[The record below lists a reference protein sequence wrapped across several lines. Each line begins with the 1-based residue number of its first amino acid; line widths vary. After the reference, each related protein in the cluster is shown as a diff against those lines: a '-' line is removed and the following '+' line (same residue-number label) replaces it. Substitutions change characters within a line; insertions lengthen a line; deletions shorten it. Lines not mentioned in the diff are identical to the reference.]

1 MSTAAV
7 ILTLLALSAPA
18 PEAVLKGAI
27 EDFEFGEHAQAA
39 EKLRTVLEPIALESR
54 ENVIV
59 ARQYLGA
66 CYYLLGDKQKA
77 RTQFSMLLA
86 LDPQHRLDPAVFSPA
101 LVKLFEQVR
110 AETGLAL
117 KEPEPPPPPP
127 TKTTPPPPPP
137 QLAVVPPPAHEPHS
151 RALALVPFG
160 VGQFANRHPVRGG
173 LFLGSEVGLLTTAVV
188 TFAMFESLKVE
199 EVTPDGRVLQV
210 YFRPEDVDRANTL
223 QNVYLATFWS
233 GVAVMALGIVE
244 ALISYPGDDVAPSVT
259 VGPGANDTGG
269 AAQGGPF
276 VFHF

>member
-1 MSTAAV
+1 MPSSAL

-27 EDFEFGEHAQAA
+27 EDFAAGEHAQAA
-39 EKLRTVLEPIALESR
+39 DKLRTVLEPIALESR

-66 CYYLLGDKQKA
+66 CFYLLGDKQKA

-117 KEPEPPPPPP
+117 KDPAPPPPPATGPPPPPP
-127 TKTTPPPPPP
+127 PPKVVTTPPPP
-137 QLAVVPPPAHEPHS
+137 AYEPHS
-151 RALALVPFG
+151 AALSLVPFG
-160 VGQFANRHPVRGG
+160 VGQFYNRHPVRGA
-173 LFLGSEVGLLTTAVV
+173 LFATAEVGRLATAAVA
-188 TFAMFESLKVE
+188 FAMFESLKVE
-199 EVTPDGRVLQV
+199 EVNPAGEVLQV

-223 QNVYLATFWS
+223 QNVYLGAFWA
-233 GVAVMALGIVE
+233 GIVVVAAGIVE
-244 ALISYPGDDVAPSVT
+244 ALISYPGADVGPTVSAGPAGAAPS
-259 VGPGANDTGG
+259 A
-269 AAQGGPF
+269 PF
-276 VFHF
+276 VLHF